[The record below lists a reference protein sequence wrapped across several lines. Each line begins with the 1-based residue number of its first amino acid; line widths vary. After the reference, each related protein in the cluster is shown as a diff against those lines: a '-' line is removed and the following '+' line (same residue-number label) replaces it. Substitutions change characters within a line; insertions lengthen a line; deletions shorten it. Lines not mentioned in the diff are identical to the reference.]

1 MSDELKKET
10 EKREAT
16 KQDMIV
22 EEMKKY
28 TLRENVKRILSSLA
42 RMGYE
47 RSLLNR
53 LPNRTEVQKAQR
65 AGEIAALHT
74 VWKALKAALDNSLPD

>member
-1 MSDELKKET
+1 MSDELKKEA

-16 KQDMIV
+16 KQDMII

-74 VWKALKAALDNSLPD
+74 VWKSLKAALDNSLPD

>member
-1 MSDELKKET
+1 MSDEFKKEA

-65 AGEIAALHT
+65 TGEIAALHT
-74 VWKALKAALDNSLPD
+74 V

>member
-1 MSDELKKET
+1 MSDEFKKEA

-65 AGEIAALHT
+65 AGEIAAFHT
-74 VWKALKAALDNSLPD
+74 VWKSLKAALDNSLSD